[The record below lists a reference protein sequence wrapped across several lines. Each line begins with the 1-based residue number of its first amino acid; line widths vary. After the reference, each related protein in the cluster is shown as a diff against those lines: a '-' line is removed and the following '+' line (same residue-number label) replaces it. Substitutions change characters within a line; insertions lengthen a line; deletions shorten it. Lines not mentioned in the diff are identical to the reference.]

1 MNLKG
6 LRGQTQD
13 IGNLGPGCM
22 MEDFKKGWR
31 IIL

>member
-13 IGNLGPGCM
+13 IANLGPGYM
-22 MEDFKKGWR
+22 MEIFFKGWR
-31 IIL
+31 MIL